1 MPVPLLISIY
11 VLVPAAIIALC
22 YRVPLANKIGPVVIC
37 YAAGITLG
45 NVGLI
50 PAEAFPVQETVSET
64 SVALALPLLL
74 FSMDVRQ
81 WPRMAGKALISMG
94 LAVLSI
100 VVVVTAAFVLIR
112 TSVPEAW
119 KVAGLVTGVYT
130 GGTPNMAAIK
140 AALEVDPARFIVVH
154 TYDTVIS
161 IFYIIFCVTFAQRLF
176 LRFLPRF
183 RAPEAGGGG
192 DASLETED
200 IKAYGGMFSRRT
212 LPGLLVALLLSAGVV
227 GVSLLVSKAVPEGMS
242 TTIAILGITTL
253 AIVCSLI
260 PPVRRIDRTFQLGM
274 YIIYIF
280 CFVVGSMAKVSMV
293 VHLDVPL
300 LVYVLLAIFGSMAIH
315 AGLCWVFRVDADTF
329 IITSVSAICSPPFV
343 PVVAGALG
351 NRAIVLSGLT
361 TGIIGYAI
369 GNYLGI
375 SLAYL
380 LRGLGG

>member
-1 MPVPLLISIY
+1 MPTSVLIAIG
-11 VLVPAAIIALC
+11 VIAPALIIWLC
-22 YRVPLANKIGPVVIC
+22 YRFAWANKIGPVVIC

-45 NVGLI
+45 NVGVI
-50 PAEAFPVQETVSET
+50 PAEAFSVQETMADV

-74 FSMDVRQ
+74 FSMDVAK

-94 LAVLSI
+94 LAVVSI
-100 VVVVTAAFVLIR
+100 VTVVTCAFVIIR
-112 TSVPEAW
+112 TSVQDSW

-140 AALEVDPARFIVVH
+140 SALDVDPAQFIVVH
-154 TYDTVIS
+154 TYDTVIT
-161 IFYIIFCVTFAQRLF
+161 IVYIIFCVTFAQRLF
-176 LRFLPRF
+176 LKFLPPF
-183 RAPEAGGGG
+183 RRPDG
-192 DASLETED
+192 DRRSGKALETED
-200 IKAYGGMFSRRT
+200 IKTYGGMFGRKV
-212 LPGLLVALLLSAGVV
+212 LPGLLGALLLSAAVV
-227 GVSLLVSKAVPEGMS
+227 GVSLLLSRAFPEEMS
-242 TTIAILGITTL
+242 TTITILGITTL

-260 PPVRRIDRTFQLGM
+260 GPVRRIDRTFQLGM
-274 YIIYIF
+274 YIIYVF
-280 CFVVGSMAKVSMV
+280 CFVVGSMAKASMV

-300 LVYVLLAIFGSMAIH
+300 LLYVLLAIFGSMTIH
-315 AGLCWVFRVDADTF
+315 AGLCWILKVDADTF

-351 NRAIVLSGLT
+351 NRTIVLSGLT
-361 TGIIGYAI
+361 TGIVGYAI